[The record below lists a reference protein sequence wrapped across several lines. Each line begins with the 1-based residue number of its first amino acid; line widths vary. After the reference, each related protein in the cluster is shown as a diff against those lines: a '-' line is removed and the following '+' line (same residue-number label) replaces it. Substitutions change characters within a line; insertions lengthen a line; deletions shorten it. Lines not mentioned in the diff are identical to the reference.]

1 MIEQVSAD
9 KRLINKPNSKTTA
22 EGENLIF
29 QSGSAVREENDNTP
43 GQPPCELENPD
54 ISAASDSESS
64 FVDQTFQ
71 VMNDRHNVIYE
82 FVMRYNDY
90 IYSEHD
96 YGNGDPLTMIE
107 AHTLTYIEDHPG
119 ATVTE
124 LTNYW
129 HKTKGAISQIVS
141 RLETLGLVKKTK
153 KEGNAKN
160 VCLYVTECGFQT
172 SRAHKLYDT
181 LDITKTLSEI
191 QKECTP
197 AEIDT
202 FYKVISVYY
211 KVICKDFEENKI
223 PKRYGKRRQ

>member
-1 MIEQVSAD
+1 MAEITPSKESLDFKPFTQSVEEDELHSPLAVPDSSAENAALED
-9 KRLINKPNSKTTA
+9 TLQKA
-22 EGENLIF
+22 EN
-29 QSGSAVREENDNTP
+29 Q
-43 GQPPCELENPD
+43 NPL
-54 ISAASDSESS
+54 SLSDAESS

-71 VMNDRHNVIYE
+71 VLNNRHNVIYE

-90 IYSEHD
+90 IYAEHD
-96 YGNGDPLTMIE
+96 YGNGIPLTMIE
-107 AHTLTYIEDHPG
+107 VHTLTYIEDHPG
-119 ATVTE
+119 TTVTE

-141 RLETLGLVKKTK
+141 RLEDLGLVQKTK

-160 VCLYVTECGFQT
+160 VCLYVTEDGFQI
-172 SRAHKLYDT
+172 SRSHKLYDT
-181 LDITKTLSEI
+181 LDITKTLSKI

-211 KVICKDFEENKI
+211 NVICKDFEENKI
-223 PKRYGKRRQ
+223 PKRQGKRKK

>member
-1 MIEQVSAD
+1 MAEIIPSKESLDFKPFTQSVEEDELHSPLAVPDSSAENAALED
-9 KRLINKPNSKTTA
+9 TLQKA
-22 EGENLIF
+22 EN
-29 QSGSAVREENDNTP
+29 Q
-43 GQPPCELENPD
+43 NPL
-54 ISAASDSESS
+54 SLSDAESS

-71 VMNDRHNVIYE
+71 VLNNRHNVIYE

-90 IYSEHD
+90 IYAEHD
-96 YGNGDPLTMIE
+96 YGNGIPLTMIE
-107 AHTLTYIEDHPG
+107 VHTLTYIEDHPG
-119 ATVTE
+119 TTVTE

-141 RLETLGLVKKTK
+141 RLEDLGLVQKTK

-160 VCLYVTECGFQT
+160 VCLYVTEDGFQI
-172 SRAHKLYDT
+172 SRSHKLYDT
-181 LDITKTLSEI
+181 LDITKTLSKI

-211 KVICKDFEENKI
+211 NVICKDFEENKI
-223 PKRYGKRRQ
+223 PKRQGKRKK

>member
-1 MIEQVSAD
+1 MTDDRLEE
-9 KRLINKPNSKTTA
+9 KRLIDKPNSEEPA
-22 EGENLIF
+22 
-29 QSGSAVREENDNTP
+29 AEENPSSPAASVTSEEQNNASSKS
-43 GQPPCELENPD
+43 PCVLENPD
-54 ISAASDSESS
+54 ITAASDSESS
-64 FVDQTFQ
+64 FIDQTFQ

-119 ATVTE
+119 TTVTE

-141 RLETLGLVKKTK
+141 KLESLGLVKKEK

-160 VCLYVTECGFQT
+160 VCLYVTKCGFQI

-223 PKRYGKRRQ
+223 PKRYGKRKQ

>member
-1 MIEQVSAD
+1 MAEITPSKESLD
-9 KRLINKPNSKTTA
+9 FKPFT
-22 EGENLIF
+22 
-29 QSGSAVREENDNTP
+29 QSVEEDELHSPLAVPDSSEENAA
-43 GQPPCELENPD
+43 LEDTLQKAENQNPL
-54 ISAASDSESS
+54 SLSDAESS

-71 VMNDRHNVIYE
+71 VLNNRHNVIYE

-90 IYSEHD
+90 IYAEHD
-96 YGNGDPLTMIE
+96 YGNGTPLTMIE
-107 AHTLTYIEDHPG
+107 VHTLTYIEDHPG
-119 ATVTE
+119 TTVTE

-141 RLETLGLVKKTK
+141 RLEDLGLVQKTK

-160 VCLYVTECGFQT
+160 VCLYVTEDGFQI
-172 SRAHKLYDT
+172 SRSHKLYDT
-181 LDITKTLSEI
+181 LDITKTLSKI

-211 KVICKDFEENKI
+211 NVICKDFEENKI
-223 PKRYGKRRQ
+223 PKRQGKRKK